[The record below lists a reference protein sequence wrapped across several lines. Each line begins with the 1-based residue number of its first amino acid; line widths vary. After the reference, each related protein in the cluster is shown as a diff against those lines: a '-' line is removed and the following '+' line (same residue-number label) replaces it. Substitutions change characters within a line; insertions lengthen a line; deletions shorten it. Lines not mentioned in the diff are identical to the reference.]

1 MTQLEILW
9 NLLSRRVDVV
19 EIDSFFNII
28 FKIMVDSKAGADGMV
43 SYKVVMLGESGV
55 GKTCIVNKY
64 IKGTFN

>member
-1 MTQLEILW
+1 MTQLEILL
-9 NLLSRRVDVV
+9 NQLRRMDVV
-19 EIDSFFNII
+19 EIDSFFKII
-28 FKIMVDSKAGADGMV
+28 LKIMVDSKAGADGMV

>member
-1 MTQLEILW
+1 
-9 NLLSRRVDVV
+9 
-19 EIDSFFNII
+19 
-28 FKIMVDSKAGADGMV
+28 MVDSKSGADGMV

>member
-1 MTQLEILW
+1 M
-9 NLLSRRVDVV
+9 DVV
-19 EIDSFFNII
+19 EIDSFFKII

>member
-1 MTQLEILW
+1 M
-9 NLLSRRVDVV
+9 DVV
-19 EIDSFFNII
+19 EFDSFFNII
-28 FKIMVDSKAGADGMV
+28 FKIMVDSKAAADGII